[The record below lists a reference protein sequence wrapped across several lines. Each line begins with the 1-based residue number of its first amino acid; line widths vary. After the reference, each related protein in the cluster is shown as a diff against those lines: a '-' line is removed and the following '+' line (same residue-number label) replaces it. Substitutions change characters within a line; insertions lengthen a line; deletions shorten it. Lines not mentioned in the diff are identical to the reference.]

1 MNELYNLQ
9 MSEARLCELGA
20 KLGSDISV
28 EADDY
33 ETVRRQMR
41 EAEIKKMLEQLHD

>member
-1 MNELYNLQ
+1 MYEKYKDQLVEMIVDELI
-9 MSEARLCELGA
+9 A